1 MHEIRGSRILSS
13 VDELRLVALVKM
25 GSDLKAELSHLK
37 AATKANREPTHEEW
51 ADATGMVRILCY
63 YCLKC
68 FEIV

>member
-1 MHEIRGSRILSS
+1 
-13 VDELRLVALVKM
+13 M

-51 ADATGMVRILCY
+51 ADATGMVRILFY